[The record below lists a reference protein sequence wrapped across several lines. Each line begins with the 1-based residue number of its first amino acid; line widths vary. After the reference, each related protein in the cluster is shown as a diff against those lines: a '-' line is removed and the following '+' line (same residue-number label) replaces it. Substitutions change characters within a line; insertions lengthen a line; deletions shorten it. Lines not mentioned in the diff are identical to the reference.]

1 MENNLIS
8 EKLSKL
14 TRHPVSISIRLA
26 VLLAIVGGFL
36 DSYTYIDRGGVFANA
51 QTGNIVL
58 LGVSLAEK
66 SWLNSL
72 IYIFPIIAFILGVFV
87 SNFIKN
93 SSLKNSEEA
102 LIILEIIILGILV
115 VFPDTF
121 PDNIVNIVISF
132 IASVQVSTFR
142 KLVNSPYCST
152 MCTGNLR
159 SASDALF
166 EYIDSKDKA
175 TLKKFFLYLIVIF
188 TFISGA
194 ILGAVLTMQFSSNAL
209 LFCIFILL
217 LTLLLF
223 FSEKITK

>member
-72 IYIFPIIAFILGVFV
+72 IYIFPILAFILGVFV

-115 VFPDTF
+115 IFPNTF

>member
-66 SWLNSL
+66 CWINSL

-93 SSLKNSEEA
+93 SFLKNSEEA

-115 VFPDTF
+115 IFPDTF